1 VTSVGND
8 RQPATRTSRL
18 GVFERAVRIWP
29 WLALTVSAPA
39 IVAFVVVSGRRGFD
53 GLSVNV
59 VGQIIGDVLLAG
71 VVAPFARRA
80 FQARTGRELPEFPYA
95 SFLRSLS
102 RAEHRVQ
109 VLDTFSYMLT
119 SPTVL
124 ASLDVPGS
132 EFVCFHE
139 EAVRLLRKALERD
152 VVVEI
157 LLLRP
162 DSDEVTRR
170 AKQVGIAP
178 DDYRAL
184 IGVNLDVLKA
194 LHQAVPYGK
203 LDVRVYDAP
212 PGISMHRC
220 DNRMWT
226 SFYPLNWPTVG
237 SAHLELT
244 AGSQNAGF
252 LKRRFNELYE
262 HSRMLW

>member
-1 VTSVGND
+1 
-8 RQPATRTSRL
+8 
-18 GVFERAVRIWP
+18 
-29 WLALTVSAPA
+29 
-39 IVAFVVVSGRRGFD
+39 
-53 GLSVNV
+53 
-59 VGQIIGDVLLAG
+59 
-71 VVAPFARRA
+71 VAPFARRA
-80 FQARTGRELPEFPYA
+80 YQARTGRELFEFPYA

-119 SPTVL
+119 SPAVL

-132 EFVCFHE
+132 EFACFHE

-152 VVVEI
+152 VVIEI

-162 DSDEVTRR
+162 DSDEVARR
-170 AKQVGIAP
+170 ATQVGIAP
-178 DDYRAL
+178 DDYRTL

-194 LHQAVPYGK
+194 LRQAVPYGK

-226 SFYPLNWPTVG
+226 SFYPLDWPTVG

-244 AGSQNAGF
+244 ASSQNAGF

-262 HSRMLW
+262 HSRRLW